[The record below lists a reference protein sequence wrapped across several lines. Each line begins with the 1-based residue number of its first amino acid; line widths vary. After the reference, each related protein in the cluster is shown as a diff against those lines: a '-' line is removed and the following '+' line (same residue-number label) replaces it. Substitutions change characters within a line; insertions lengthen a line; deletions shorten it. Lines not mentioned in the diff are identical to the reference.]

1 MNMPLWFSNL
11 LFWSA
16 QVALLALAA
25 GFLPGLFQIR
35 QPRVLLAY
43 WRAIL
48 GLSLVLPFV
57 EPWHRMQS
65 SGSIAS
71 TPRLGNISAI
81 PASNPAVTHW
91 HFSSFPIIAEILG
104 VAILAGIAA
113 RFVIL
118 ALGLLKL
125 RQFRRASSPNSLSAE
140 SAAALDQMRAQLRA
154 RAEFRLSTDVD
165 SPVTFGLA
173 AQ

>member
-35 QPRVLLAY
+35 QPRVVLAY

-48 GLSLVLPFV
+48 GLSLVLPFA

-65 SGSIAS
+65 NGSLAF
-71 TPRLGNISAI
+71 TPRLGSISAI
-81 PASNPAVTHW
+81 SAPNPAVTHW
-91 HFSSFPIIAEILG
+91 HFSTFQIIAEILG
-104 VAILAGIAA
+104 
-113 RFVIL
+113 
-118 ALGLLKL
+118 
-125 RQFRRASSPNSLSAE
+125 ASDSL
-140 SAAALDQMRAQLRA
+140 A
-154 RAEFRLSTDVD
+154 RAVPGHERAVPSRDCLS
-165 SPVTFGLA
+165 
-173 AQ
+173 

>member
-16 QVALLALAA
+16 QVALLALAG

-65 SGSIAS
+65 MDSFAS
-71 TPRLGNISAI
+71 TPGLGSSASQQPIRQLLTGIS
-81 PASNPAVTHW
+81 PASKSSPR
-91 HFSSFPIIAEILG
+91 FSASQFWPES
-104 VAILAGIAA
+104 
-113 RFVIL
+113 
-118 ALGLLKL
+118 ALGW
-125 RQFRRASSPNSLSAE
+125 
-140 SAAALDQMRAQLRA
+140 
-154 RAEFRLSTDVD
+154 
-165 SPVTFGLA
+165 
-173 AQ
+173 